1 MLKILR
7 LTLLVLLFFQ
17 PLAQAD
23 KPDTTAQQ
31 YDVKSLTLKNGLIQ
45 SSVRGIVQDRSGLI
59 WLGTEAGVQVFDGL
73 HLKRLGHMIT
83 SPADFDM
90 PTVWV
95 NQLLESQNGNI
106 LIATRRNG
114 LFKFDPKKRSILQF
128 TPEGFAQQVQV
139 KFPFYQVCEDNAQK
153 LWAVTDNGL
162 LQLDPS
168 NGSWQVI
175 IASTSDNRF
184 TDIACLKDSIITR
197 RAGELVKWHKASGEV
212 ETLSINSNA
221 DSYDSLLIKQIA
233 PHYTLVGK
241 QDGLFRLTNDFSK
254 LVRVWPIQSQD
265 PDMAADISMAAVNDI
280 IYHDDDSIWLGT
292 QFRGLLLVELSS
304 GKVLKQ
310 LTSVPDNEFTLSGNN
325 ILRLM
330 KDHSGLLWASVY
342 GFGID
347 RMHMNQTAMKSYITY
362 TEDPLIDNDITA
374 ITEGPG
380 DSLWFAVHRT
390 GVRRLSL
397 SDMSNTDYTPLVLKT
412 YQKYAPDELPY
423 ISDIELDRL
432 NRLWFTS
439 NKGIFRVSI
448 TTGHSQFYPRKKNN
462 LSGPRVRGRDI
473 FSDKQGVMYV
483 TDEGA
488 ILRYNALTDT
498 FSRLPIAPIY
508 EVDSAL
514 DVKARIKAIVQ
525 HPDDSIYVLGGQNIY
540 RLNENEQLEPL
551 LGATALNEVFGGLVN
566 SFTIDSEGHFYI
578 AGRGGLIKIT
588 TDQSTKPKLELFPG
602 KNLPDNY
609 FYAIEIDNSGNL
621 WLSTNNGVVH
631 FNKQSKQ
638 YNQFGLSDGVLVREF
653 NGRASFK
660 RNNGHLIFGGIDGW
674 TVVSPEKIILNKST
688 PRLSLSSYQIG
699 TKTPQTT
706 VPEQGINM
714 LFTDHWL
721 QFSFSAL
728 DFRSP
733 HENKYSYFLEGFD
746 PQWRSFGSQS
756 EISYTGLPPGKYTL
770 HARAATKRGAW
781 HPEPLSIELSV
792 APPFFRSTTAYITY
806 ALLLMISIGGFIW
819 YSRRLNAERAN
830 SLEMIETSQQRMKL
844 ALWGSG
850 DSIWD
855 WHITDNE
862 IYRSSLHFLGFD
874 EENMANTIESF
885 KALIYPQDLDVFEHE
900 LGEVLACH
908 TAEYCAQ
915 YRVKHKNGS
924 WLWVADQGK
933 VIETTASKKPIRI
946 SGTIRD
952 ISITKRYEQE
962 LEQLNAELEQKI
974 ETRTQQFADQNEQ
987 LRDTLG
993 NLKNTQN
1000 QLVESE
1006 KMASLGNLVAGISH
1020 EINTPVGVALTAAS
1034 NNTHTIEQLQNLFL
1048 ERKLTVKDMKKG
1060 IAHLK
1065 ASNELIE
1072 SSINR
1077 TAQLIQTFKQVAVDH
1092 NHHEWRI
1099 IELPIYLIEIVPTF
1113 NSQVAHTNYTVEVVD
1128 GPFFDVECAP
1138 GDLYQIISQLV
1149 NNSINHGFSGRNQ
1162 GKIIIETEHCGDH
1175 WQLRYSDNGNGL
1187 NNDTR
1192 DHIFEPFYTTR
1203 RGDGYAGLGM
1213 HLVFNIVCHSLGG
1226 TIECTSEEGNG
1237 ILLTIVL
1244 PLRKLNS
1251 PVDND
1256 AAALKAF
1263 VI

>member
-17 PLAQAD
+17 PLVQAEQSN
-23 KPDTTAQQ
+23 TTAQQ

-45 SSVRGIVQDRSGLI
+45 SSVRGIVQSRDGLI

-73 HLKRLGHMIT
+73 HLKRLDHMIT
-83 SPADFDM
+83 TPADFDM

-95 NQLLESQNGNI
+95 NQLLETHNGDI

-114 LFKFDPKKRSILQF
+114 LFKFDPIKSSIVQF
-128 TPEGFAQQVQV
+128 TPDGFAQQVQV
-139 KFPFYQVCEDNAQK
+139 KFPFYQVCEDSAQK

-162 LQLDPS
+162 FQLDAS
-168 NGSWQVI
+168 VGNWQVI

-184 TDIACLKDSIITR
+184 TDITCLKDSIIAR
-197 RAGELVKWHKASGEV
+197 RASELVKWHMHNSEI
-212 ETLSINSNA
+212 ETLPINSNA
-221 DSYDSLLIKQIA
+221 DSYDSLLIKKIA
-233 PHYTLVGK
+233 AQYTLVGK

-254 LVRVWPIQSQD
+254 LVRVWPVQSQN
-265 PDMAADISMAAVNDI
+265 PDMAADTSMAAVNDI
-280 IYHDDDSIWLGT
+280 MYHDKDSVWLGT
-292 QFRGLLLVELSS
+292 QFRGLILVELSS

-310 LTSVPDNEFTLSGNN
+310 LTSVPDNEFSLSGNN

-342 GFGID
+342 GFGLD
-347 RMHMNQTAMKSYITY
+347 RLYMNQTAMKSYITY

-374 ITEGPG
+374 ITEGP
-380 DSLWFAVHRT
+380 DNSIWFAVNRT

-397 SDMSNTDYTPLVLKT
+397 SDMSNTDFTPLVLKT
-412 YQKYAPDELPY
+412 YKKYVPNELPY
-423 ISDIELDRL
+423 ISDIELDSL

-448 TTGHSQFYPRKKNN
+448 TTNHSQFYPREKNN
-462 LSGPRVRGRDI
+462 PNGPRVRGRDI
-473 FSDKQGVMYV
+473 FSDKHSVMYV

-488 ILRYNALTDT
+488 ILRYNVSTDS
-498 FSRLPIAPIY
+498 FKRLPIAPEY
-508 EVDSAL
+508 EVSSAQ
-514 DVKARIKAIVQ
+514 DIKARVKAIVQ
-525 HPDDSIYVLGGQNIY
+525 HPDDSIYALGGQNIY

-551 LGATALNEVFGGLVN
+551 LDATVLGETFGGLVN
-566 SFTIDSEGHFYI
+566 SFTIDNEGHFYI
-578 AGRGGLIKIT
+578 AGRGGLIKIFEA
-588 TDQSTKPKLELFPG
+588 QSNAPKLELYPG

-609 FYAIEIDNSGNL
+609 FYAIELDNSGDP

-631 FNKQSKQ
+631 FDMQTKQ

-653 NGRASFK
+653 NGRASFR

-674 TVVSPEKIILNKST
+674 TVIAPEQIILNKST

-699 TKTPQTT
+699 TKTAKTAL
-706 VPEQGINM
+706 PEQGINM
-714 LFTDHWL
+714 LFADHWL

-728 DFRSP
+728 DYRSP
-733 HENKYSYFLEGFD
+733 QENLYSYYLEGFD
-746 PQWRSFGSQS
+746 PDWRSFGNKS
-756 EISYTGLPPGKYTL
+756 EISYTGLPPGKYIL

-781 HPEPLSIELSV
+781 HAEPLSIELNV
-792 APPFFRSTTAYITY
+792 APPFFRSTAAYINY
-806 ALLLMISIGGFIW
+806 AIFVIILIGAAIL
-819 YSRRLNAERAN
+819 YSRKLNVERAN
-830 SLEMIETSQQRMKL
+830 SLAMIETSQQRMKL

-862 IYRSSLHFLGFD
+862 IYRSSLHFLGFN
-874 EENMANTIESF
+874 EENTANTIEAF
-885 KALIYPQDLDVFEHE
+885 KEMIHPQDLDVFEHE

-915 YRVKHKNGS
+915 YRIKHKNGS

-974 ETRTQQFADQNEQ
+974 QQRSQQFADQNEQ
-987 LRDTLG
+987 LSDTLG

-1020 EINTPVGVALTAAS
+1020 EINTPVGVALTEAS
-1034 NNTHTIEQLQNLFL
+1034 NNTLTIEQLQNQFL
-1048 ERKLTVKDMKKG
+1048 ERKLTVKDMEKG
-1060 IAHLK
+1060 IAKLK
-1065 ASNELIE
+1065 TSNELIE

-1099 IELPIYLIEIVPTF
+1099 IELPIYLIEVIPTF
-1113 NSQVAHTNYTVEVVD
+1113 NSQLDKTNFTIEVVD

-1149 NNSINHGFSGRNQ
+1149 HNSINHGFNGRDH

-1175 WQLRYSDNGNGL
+1175 WQLRYSDNGKGVD
-1187 NNDTR
+1187 NNTR

-1203 RGDGYAGLGM
+1203 RADGYAGLGM

-1226 TIECTSEEGNG
+1226 TIECNSKEGKG
-1237 ILLTIVL
+1237 ILLTMHL
-1244 PLRKLNS
+1244 PLRKPNS
-1251 PVDND
+1251 PVDED
-1256 AAALKAF
+1256 EEALKAF
-1263 VI
+1263 II